1 MRSIIIEDSRKVCT
15 SNESTSDLPVV
26 CMGRG
31 AVHNQT
37 VQENLLPEVRQGPCA
52 MACLAL

>member
-37 VQENLLPEVRQGPCA
+37 VQENLLPEVRQGPCP
-52 MACLAL
+52 MVCLAL